1 MFKQKKILVFL
12 MLFIVAMPVLFSI
25 TSIVKE
31 RMIKNK
37 MRARLETSL
46 LKTITLNEADVQWV
60 EENEEV
66 SINGNL
72 FDVKTYHIA
81 DGKITLTGLF
91 DIDEI
96 KLKNQLENLMHQKE
110 RSDTPLNQLV
120 VKLLF
125 SPLYINSAY
134 SNYENTGQII
144 QQKFIAYPQ
153 KKVSKNYLDKLV
165 PPPKFA

>member
-1 MFKQKKILVFL
+1 
-12 MLFIVAMPVLFSI
+12 
-25 TSIVKE
+25 
-31 RMIKNK
+31 
-37 MRARLETSL
+37 MRVSLETSL
-46 LKTITLNEADVQWV
+46 LKTITLNEVDVQWV

-91 DIDEI
+91 DNDEI
-96 KLKNQLENLMHQKE
+96 KLQHQLKNLMHQKE
-110 RSDTPLNQLV
+110 GSDTPLNQLV
-120 VKLLF
+120 VKLFF
-125 SPLYINSAY
+125 SPFYINSAY

-144 QQKFIAYPQ
+144 QQKFLPHPE
-153 KKVSKNYLDKLV
+153 KKVSTKHLDKLV